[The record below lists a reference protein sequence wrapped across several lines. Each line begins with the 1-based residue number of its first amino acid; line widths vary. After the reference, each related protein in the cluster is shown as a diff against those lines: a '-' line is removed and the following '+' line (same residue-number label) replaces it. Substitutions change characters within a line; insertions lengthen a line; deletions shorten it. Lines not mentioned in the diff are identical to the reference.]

1 MPDWIKL
8 GAPILTLLV
17 SAFVAYYVR
26 QTQKDIGR
34 LETKQDAHENKDDDR
49 FEKLAIKVDAV
60 KGNELLYE
68 KLDTLKE
75 DIVTK
80 RHAMRAEMRE
90 ASMLAH
96 ERSEKMEE
104 RLRAEI
110 TRVEQQRK

>member
-8 GAPILTLLV
+8 GVPILTLVV

-26 QTQKDIGR
+26 QTQKDTSR
-34 LETKQDAHENKDDDR
+34 LEGKQDAHEKKDDDR
-49 FEKLAIKVDAV
+49 FEKLAIKVDGI

-80 RHAMRAEMRE
+80 RHALRAEMRD
-90 ASMLAH
+90 AFAAQY

-110 TRVEQQRK
+110 ARIENQK